1 MEVVRGVI
9 VGLICDRCQTA
20 DEYVQ
25 AEIHSAT
32 LDYKVIGGLL
42 AGRPKVGGA

>member
-9 VGLICDRCQTA
+9 VGLICERCQTT
-20 DEYVQ
+20 DEYMQ

-32 LDYKVIGGLL
+32 LDYKVIDGLL
-42 AGRPKVGGA
+42 AGRPKAGGA